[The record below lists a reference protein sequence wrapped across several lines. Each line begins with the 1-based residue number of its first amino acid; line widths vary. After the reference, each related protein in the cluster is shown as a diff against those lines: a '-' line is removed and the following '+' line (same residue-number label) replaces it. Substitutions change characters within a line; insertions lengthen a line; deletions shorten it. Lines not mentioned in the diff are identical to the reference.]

1 MSALRFVTPH
11 EPASA
16 PSEDR
21 QQQAAD
27 ARAAY
32 LAAAFDA
39 SPCGL
44 LVVDDEGTCIDANR
58 AACELLGAVAA
69 SVVGQPLEAVAPAG
83 LREQIAGRWPAF
95 LRDGPAAGEFE
106 VAAPDGAPVIVE
118 WGADAN
124 LATGYHLWVLHDVTE
139 RRRAQS
145 AQRAVGVR
153 AVEASALKSRF
164 MANMNQELRTSL
176 NGVIGI
182 TRLLQTTGLDPQQ
195 REYVQALRVSG
206 DGLTTVADAIG
217 DFAKLESGELELA
230 DEPYE
235 LRSVLEEVCSVVAL
249 GASGSDVDVVSY
261 VDAELPALLQ
271 GDEQHVRQALAHLV
285 GNAVRVTSDGGVCV
299 SALLSADAGLPCVR
313 VEVTDSGPG
322 IDADRLR
329 RLLEAPGDLDGRASP
344 HQTGSGLG
352 LTIARRLVAL
362 MGGGIGAE
370 STPGDGST
378 FWLTLP
384 LRAASAGPP
393 RVPEDA
399 LTDVRVLLVNANPT
413 SREMIERQ
421 LAGWNA
427 RVATAADGEEALRI
441 LRTAARVGQP
451 YALAVIDHR
460 DARPGELDTTSL
472 VGTIREEPDLH
483 ETRVVMLAAPLAV
496 PTVAAVAPDGLV
508 TKPAGQTRLY
518 AELARVLAAGDAD
531 DTPVP
536 PTEQAEDTGSRGRV
550 LVAEDNAVNQLVAVG
565 LLEQRG
571 FLVDVAGDGREAI
584 AMHAHHVYD
593 AIFMDCHMPE
603 INGYEATREIR
614 RREGSKRHTPI
625 IAMTASTLPED
636 RERCLAAGMDHHLGK
651 PVRSSGLDHAIA
663 KALAAKVA

>member
-1 MSALRFVTPH
+1 MTGIRFLTSH
-11 EPASA
+11 RQEPA
-16 PSEDR
+16 PVEDLPR
-21 QQQAAD
+21 QPAD

-58 AACELLGAVAA
+58 AACELLGADAA
-69 SVVGQPLEAVAPAG
+69 TVVGARLEELAPAG
-83 LREQIAGRWPAF
+83 LREQTADRWSAF
-95 LRDGPAAGEFE
+95 LRDGSAAGEFE
-106 VAAPDGAPVIVE
+106 VVAADGLPLIVE
-118 WGADAN
+118 WGADTS
-124 LATGYHLWVLHDVTE
+124 LVPGYHLWVLHDATE
-139 RRRAQS
+139 RSRAQS
-145 AQRAVGVR
+145 AQRATGVR
-153 AVEASALKSRF
+153 AVEASALKSQF
-164 MANMNQELRTSL
+164 MANMNQELRTPL

-182 TRLLQTTGLDPQQ
+182 TRLLETTTLDPQQ

-217 DFAKLESGELELA
+217 DFAKLENGALELA
-230 DEPYE
+230 DEPYD
-235 LRSVLEEVCSVVAL
+235 LRTVIEEVCSVVAL

-261 VDAELPALLQ
+261 VEAELPALLQ
-271 GDEQHVRQALAHLV
+271 GDEQHVRQALTHLV
-285 GNAVRVTSDGGVCV
+285 GNAVRVTSEGGVCV
-299 SALLSADAGLPCVR
+299 SASLSADADLPRVR
-313 VEVTDSGPG
+313 IEVADSGPG
-322 IDADRLR
+322 IEADRLAW
-329 RLLEAPGDLDGRASP
+329 LLESPEQLDGRASP

-384 LRAASAGPP
+384 LRAGSVGPP
-393 RVPEDA
+393 RAPEDA
-399 LTDVRVLLVNANPT
+399 LNDVRVLLVNANPT
-413 SREMIERQ
+413 SGEMIERQ

-427 RVATAADGEEALRI
+427 RVAAAADGDEALRI
-441 LRTAARVGQP
+441 LHTAARIGQP
-451 YALAVIDHR
+451 YALALIDHR
-460 DARPGELDTTSL
+460 DAPTPELDATSL
-472 VGTIREEPDLH
+472 VGTIRQEPDLH
-483 ETRVVMLAAPLAV
+483 DTRLVMLAAPLAV

-508 TKPAGQTRLY
+508 TKPAGQSRLY
-518 AELARVLAAGDAD
+518 AELVRVLAAGDAD
-531 DTPVP
+531 DTPAP
-536 PTEQAEDTGSRGRV
+536 PLEQAEDTGNRGRV
-550 LVAEDNAVNQLVAVG
+550 LVAEDNAVNQLVAVA

-571 FLVDVAGDGREAI
+571 FLVDVAGDGRKAI

-636 RERCLAAGMDHHLGK
+636 RERCLAAGMDHHVVK
-651 PVRSSGLDHAIA
+651 PVRPSWLDHAIA
-663 KALAAKVA
+663 KALTAKAS